1 MANDGKTYL
10 TFHRAFTAAS
20 TATFTDREGV
30 VRPLI
35 RVSIPSG
42 TVLGGRDIG
51 GASFLARYA
60 YQSRYNEN
68 EVAFSFLPE
77 QAVALSIPERDEE
90 GNVTGYESLKVAA
103 EALKVAVDA
112 ERRAWREAH
121 PAPAKDKDAI
131 EQESVDML
139 DELDAM
145 ERMDA
150 DGGIGGVFGEGASER
165 DPLEV

>member
-10 TFHRAFTAAS
+10 TFHRAFAANS
-20 TATFTDREGV
+20 TATFTDKEGV
-30 VRPLI
+30 LRPLI

-60 YQSRYNEN
+60 YPSRYNAN
-68 EVAFSFLPE
+68 EVSFSFLPE

-90 GNVTGYESLKVAA
+90 GNVTGYESIRVSA

-121 PAPAKDKDAI
+121 PAPAKEKPAVV
-131 EQESVDML
+131 QESVDML
-139 DELDAM
+139 DEIDAM

-150 DGGIGGVFGEGASER
+150 DGMLEEVPAER
-165 DPLEV
+165 NPLEDLDS